1 MQAQA
6 DWRKIPLKRGEIW
19 FANLNPV
26 VGNEQS
32 GKRPVLIISVDAF
45 NFGGARMVVAVPF
58 TKHDKK
64 QPLHVPVKA
73 GETGLSVDSFI
84 KTEDIRGIS
93 KDRLINKI
101 GEAGVKTMEEVEI
114 RLRRLL
120 GLE

>member
-1 MQAQA
+1 M
-6 DWRKIPLKRGEIW
+6 KRGEIW
-19 FANLNPV
+19 FTNLDPV
-26 VGNEQS
+26 IGNEQA

-45 NFGGARMVVAVPF
+45 NLGASRMVVAAPF

-84 KTEDIRGIS
+84 KAEDIRGIS
-93 KDRLINKI
+93 KERLIKKI
-101 GEAGVKTMEEVEI
+101 GIVKAGTLEEVEI
-114 RLRRLL
+114 RIKRLL

>member
-1 MQAQA
+1 M
-6 DWRKIPLKRGEIW
+6 KRGEIW

-26 VGNEQS
+26 VGNEQA

-45 NFGGARMVVAVPF
+45 NSGGARMVVAVPF

-73 GETGLSVDSFI
+73 EETGLTIDSFI

-93 KDRLINKI
+93 KERLINKI
-101 GEAGVKTMEEVEI
+101 GEVNARTMKEVEI
-114 RLRRLL
+114 RLKMLL